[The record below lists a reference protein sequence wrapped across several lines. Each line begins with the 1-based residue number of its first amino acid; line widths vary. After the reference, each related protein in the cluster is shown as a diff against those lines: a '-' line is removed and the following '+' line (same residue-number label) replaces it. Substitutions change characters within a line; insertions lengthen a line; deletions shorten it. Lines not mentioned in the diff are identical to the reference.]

1 MSAKKIITVFGA
13 TGNQGGAVVKDF
25 LNDPE
30 LNKIWAVRGVTRDVS
45 KDSAKK
51 LASQGAEV
59 VAADLNDK
67 ESVLKAIAGSDT
79 VFAVTNYWEKLD
91 MALEE
96 QQGRNIADASKEAGV
111 KHLIW
116 SSLLDINKLTNGK
129 LPHVYHFDSKAHVEE
144 YIRSIG
150 VPATFFMPGFY
161 MSNIPGGT
169 MSKRGENWV
178 FSLPIASTSPIPLY
192 NPADTGKYVKGIV
205 DNKEALLGKRFTA
218 ATEYLTA
225 QEVVDTFKRVFPE
238 AGKTAAYFET
248 PKDAFFG
255 FMKSTGMPDYAV
267 EEMYENMVLMQDF
280 GYYGG
285 LKLDE
290 SLGFVK
296 EPLTTFAEF
305 AKNAPAFAGLQ

>member
-1 MSAKKIITVFGA
+1 MSAKKIIAIFGA
-13 TGNQGGAVVKDF
+13 TGNQGGAIVKQF
-25 LNDPE
+25 LSDPQ
-30 LNKIWAVRGVTRDVS
+30 LNKTWAVRGVTRDVS

-51 LASQGAEV
+51 LVSQGAEV
-59 VAADLNDK
+59 VAANLDDK
-67 ESVLKAIAGSDT
+67 ESLLKAVAGADT

-116 SSLLDINKLTNGK
+116 SSLLDVTKFNGK
-129 LPHVYHFDSKAHVEE
+129 LARVYHFDSKAHVEE

-161 MSNIPGGT
+161 MSNIPGG
-169 MSKRGENWV
+169 MLSKRGENWV

-192 NPADTGKYVKGIV
+192 NPADTGKYVKAIV
-205 DNKEALLGKRFTA
+205 NNKEALLGKRFTA

-225 QEVVDTFKRVFPE
+225 QGVIDTFKSVFPE
-238 AGKTAAYFET
+238 AGKTAGYFET
-248 PKDAFFG
+248 PKDAFYD
-255 FMKSTGMPDYAV
+255 FMKSTGLPEFAID
-267 EEMYENMVLMQDF
+267 EMYENMVLMQDF

-285 LKLDE
+285 LQLDE
-290 SLGFVK
+290 SLAFV
-296 EPLTTFAEF
+296 EDRLTTWAEF
-305 AKNAPAFAGLQ
+305 IKNSPVFADLQ

>member
-13 TGNQGGAVVKDF
+13 TGNQGGAIVKQF
-25 LNDPE
+25 LNDSQ

-51 LASQGAEV
+51 LASEGAEV

-67 ESVLKAIAGSDT
+67 ESLLKAVAGSDT

-116 SSLLDINKLTNGK
+116 SSLLDITKLSNGK

-150 VPATFFMPGFY
+150 VPATFFMPGLY
-161 MSNIPGGT
+161 MPNIPGG
-169 MSKRGENWV
+169 MLSKQGENWV
-178 FSLPIASTSPIPLY
+178 LSLPIAPTSLIPLY

-205 DNKEALLGKRFTA
+205 NNKEALLGKRFTG

-225 QEVVDTFKRVFPE
+225 QGVVDTFKKVFPE
-238 AGKTAAYFET
+238 AGQTAGYFET
-248 PKDAFFG
+248 PKDTFYG
-255 FMKSTGMPDYAV
+255 FMKSTGLPEFAV
-267 EEMYENMVLMQDF
+267 DELYENMVLMQDF

-285 LKLDE
+285 LQLDE
-290 SLGFVK
+290 SLGFVE
-296 EPLTTFAEF
+296 EPLTSWAEF
-305 AKNAPAFAGLQ
+305 IKNSPAFAGLQ

>member
-13 TGNQGGAVVKDF
+13 TGNQGGAVVKEF
-25 LNDPE
+25 LNHPE
-30 LNKIWAVRGVTRDVS
+30 LNETWTVRGVTRDVS

-67 ESVLKAIAGSDT
+67 ESLLKAIAGSDT

-116 SSLLDINKLTNGK
+116 SSLLDVKKLSDGK

-144 YIRSIG
+144 YIRKIG

-161 MSNIPGGT
+161 MPNIPGGT
-169 MSKRGENWV
+169 MSKQGENWV
-178 FSLPIASTSPIPLY
+178 FSLPIASSSPIPLY

-205 DNKEALLGKRFTA
+205 DNKAALLGKRFTA

-225 QEVVDTFKRVFPE
+225 QEVVDTFRRVFPE
-238 AGKTAAYFET
+238 AGKTAGYFET
-248 PKDAFFG
+248 PKDVFFG
-255 FMKSTGMPDYAV
+255 FMKGTGMPEFAV

-285 LKLDE
+285 LPLDE
-290 SLGFVK
+290 SLKFVK

>member
-1 MSAKKIITVFGA
+1 MSAKKIITIFGA
-13 TGNQGGAVVKDF
+13 TGKQGGAIVKQF
-25 LNDPE
+25 LSDPQ
-30 LNKIWAVRGVTRDVS
+30 LNKSWSVRGVTRDVS

-59 VAADLNDK
+59 VAANLDNK
-67 ESVLKAIAGSDT
+67 ESLLKAVAGADT

-116 SSLLDINKLTNGK
+116 SSLLNVTKLSGGK
-129 LPHVYHFDSKAHVEE
+129 LARVYHFDSKAHVEE

-161 MSNIPGGT
+161 MSNIPGG
-169 MSKRGENWV
+169 MLSKRGENWV

-205 DNKEALLGKRFTA
+205 NNKEALLGKRFTG

-225 QEVVDTFKRVFPE
+225 QGVIDTFKSVFPE
-238 AGKTAAYFET
+238 AGKTAGYFET
-248 PKDAFFG
+248 PKDAFYG
-255 FMKSTGMPDYAV
+255 FMKSTGLPEFAV
-267 EEMYENMVLMQDF
+267 DEMYENMVLMQDF

-285 LKLDE
+285 LQLDE
-290 SLGFVK
+290 SLGFV
-296 EPLTTFAEF
+296 EDRLTTWAEF
-305 AKNAPAFAGLQ
+305 VKNSPAFADLQ